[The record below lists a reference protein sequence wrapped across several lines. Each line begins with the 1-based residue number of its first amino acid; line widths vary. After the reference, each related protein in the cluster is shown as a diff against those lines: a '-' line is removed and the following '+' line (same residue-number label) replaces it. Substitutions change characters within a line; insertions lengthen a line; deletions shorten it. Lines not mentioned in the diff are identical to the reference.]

1 MTSLFNTAHICV
13 GLSFGV
19 VAPAFGKHVHPTGHF
34 APIIVL
40 SGRGIPEL
48 VSSGELEGP
57 ISGGLVSIS
66 MTVMMKTIRVVIK
79 RKIANPSI

>member
-1 MTSLFNTAHICV
+1 M
-13 GLSFGV
+13 
-19 VAPAFGKHVHPTGHF
+19 
-34 APIIVL
+34 VL

-66 MTVMMKTIRVVIK
+66 MTVMMKTIRVIIK

>member
-19 VAPAFGKHVHPTGHF
+19 VAPAFGKHVHPTGHL
-34 APIIVL
+34 APIMVL

-48 VSSGELEGP
+48 VSSGAPGLKD
-57 ISGGLVSIS
+57 GGLVSIS